1 MGIGRNFLKYTL
13 LPDTIIFAS
22 YGAFMPCRPAFLT

>member
-1 MGIGRNFLKYTL
+1 MGIGRNSLKYML

-22 YGAFMPCRPAFLT
+22 DGAFMPCRPTFLI